1 MNKPNL
7 RIQSNQT
14 NAPAS
19 GVNELH
25 SSTAPV
31 SQKNTPV
38 VKQPFTPK
46 TVVSGGSARLT
57 F

>member
-1 MNKPNL
+1 AFGATQTIQRIMNKPNL

-38 VKQPFTPK
+38 VRTLH
-46 TVVSGGSARLT
+46 A
-57 F
+57 